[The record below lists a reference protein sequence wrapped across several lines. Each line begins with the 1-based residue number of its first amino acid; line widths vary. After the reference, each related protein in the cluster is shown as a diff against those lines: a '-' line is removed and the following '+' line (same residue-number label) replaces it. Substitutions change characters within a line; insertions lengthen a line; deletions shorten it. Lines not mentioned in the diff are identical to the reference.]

1 MMLERYGHGGDLI
14 TAAETYGYAKEQF
27 LDFSSNM
34 NPWGSPSCV
43 ENILIETW
51 KELVHYPDPAVRKL
65 RQIIAEYYHVP
76 VESIL
81 VGNGAAELIDLT
93 IRAIDPK
100 VTALARPCFSE
111 YEQAIS
117 KINRNTYDIYL
128 KEENHFELQESDIQ
142 YAVSHCDLFF
152 LGHPN
157 NPTGRLI
164 SQSVLQLLLNTN
176 HPIVLD
182 EAFIDFVPEEKQVS
196 LIKQAYQSENLFV
209 IRSMTKFFAI
219 PGIRLGFMIAH
230 PKRIEKIKS
239 LQVQWSVNALAQSI
253 GISVLQDH
261 PYIEKTKSW
270 LIQEK
275 LWFTNQLS
283 GLGIKVYPSD
293 TNYLLIQL
301 PPLNNVKQLQ
311 EKLAQ
316 RGVLVRDASLF
327 KGLDSTFCRIAIR
340 LREQNERF
348 ISEIK
353 QVLL

>member
-1 MMLERYGHGGDLI
+1 MLERYGHGGDLI
-14 TAAETYGYAKEQF
+14 TAAETYGYAKAQF
-27 LDFSSNM
+27 IDFSSNM

-43 ENILIETW
+43 EKILTDTW
-51 KELVHYPDPAVRKL
+51 QELVHYPDPAVRKL
-65 RQIIAEYYHVP
+65 RQTISEFYHVP
-76 VESIL
+76 IECIL

-111 YEQAIS
+111 YEEAIS
-117 KINRNTYDIYL
+117 KINRKIFDIYL
-128 KEENHFELQESDIQ
+128 NEEHQFELQESDIQ
-142 YAVSHCDLFF
+142 YAANHCDLFF

-176 HPIVLD
+176 QIVVLD
-182 EAFIDFVPEEKQVS
+182 EAFMDFVPEENQVS
-196 LIKQAYQSENLFV
+196 LMNQAYVNKNLFV

-230 PKRIEKIKS
+230 PEWIERVKS
-239 LQVQWSVNALAQSI
+239 LQVQWSVNAMAQSI
-253 GISVLQDH
+253 GTSVLQDY
-261 PYIEKTKSW
+261 PFIEKTKNW
-270 LIQEK
+270 LIQER
-275 LWFTNQLS
+275 LWFTHQLS
-283 GLGIKVYPSD
+283 NLGLKVYPSD

-301 PPLNNVKQLQ
+301 PPFNDVKQLQ

-327 KGLDSTFCRIAIR
+327 KGLNSAFCRIAIR

-348 ISEIK
+348 ISEIR
-353 QVLL
+353 QVLI

>member
-1 MMLERYGHGGDLI
+1 MLEQYGHGGDLV

-27 LDFSSNM
+27 IDFSSNM
-34 NPWGSPSCV
+34 NPWGCPTSV
-43 ENILIETW
+43 ESILTETW

-65 RQIIAEYYHVP
+65 RQTISDFYDVP

-93 IRAIDPK
+93 IRAIVPK

-111 YEQAIS
+111 YEEAIS
-117 KINRNTYDIYL
+117 KINRETFDIYL
-128 KEENHFELQESDIQ
+128 KENNEFELQESDIQ
-142 YAVSHCDLFF
+142 YAANYCDLFF

-164 SQSVLQLLLNTN
+164 SQSVLQLLLNLN

-196 LIKQAYQSENLFV
+196 LMNQAYQSNNLFV
-209 IRSMTKFFAI
+209 IRSMTKFFAV

-230 PKRIEKIKS
+230 PEWIEKIKS
-239 LQVQWSVNALAQSI
+239 LQVQWSVNTLAQSI

-261 PYIEKTKSW
+261 PYIEKTKNW
-270 LIQEK
+270 LLQER

-283 GLGIKVYPSD
+283 GLDIKVYPSD

-301 PPLNNVKQLQ
+301 PPLNDVKQLQ
-311 EKLAQ
+311 EKLAH

-327 KGLDSTFCRIAIR
+327 KGLNSTFCRIAIR
-340 LREQNERF
+340 LREHNERF